1 MATADRSR
9 RPTEQAKGDTG
20 EPAGDSRPR
29 RTLASYPTYAEAE
42 RAVDWLSDQGFAV
55 EHVAI
60 VGKGLRSV
68 EQVAKRMT
76 AGRAAL
82 VGAGEGA
89 LIGALFAFLFGIFF
103 TGPEFGA
110 LLLYAVVVG
119 ALFGALGPEVASGG
133 RRDFVSDMSIAAG
146 ALRGAGRRGLRRRRG
161 ARARR
166 DAREV
171 TSRGRRCS
179 AG

>member
-1 MATADRSR
+1 MATADRST
-9 RPTEQAKGDTG
+9 RPAERASADSGTA
-20 EPAGDSRPR
+20 EPVDDSRPR

-68 EQVAKRMT
+68 EQVARRMT

-82 VGAGEGA
+82 VGAGQGA

-103 TGPEFGA
+103 TGPGFGG

-119 ALFGALGPEVASGG
+119 ALFGALFGALGHEVASGG
-133 RRDFVSDMSIAAG
+133 RRDFVSDMSIAADRYEVQ
-146 ALRGAGRRGLRRRRG
+146 AEEDVAD
-161 ARARR
+161 
-166 DAREV
+166 DAKWV
-171 TSRGRRCS
+171 LAAMPGK
-179 AG
+179 

>member
-68 EQVAKRMT
+68 EQV
-76 AGRAAL
+76 
-82 VGAGEGA
+82 
-89 LIGALFAFLFGIFF
+89 
-103 TGPEFGA
+103 
-110 LLLYAVVVG
+110 
-119 ALFGALGPEVASGG
+119 GALGHEVASGG
-133 RRDFVSDMSIAAG
+133 RRDFVSDMSIAAERYEVQ
-146 ALRGAGRRGLRRRRG
+146 ADEDVAG
-161 ARARR
+161 
-166 DAREV
+166 DAERV
-171 TSRGRRCS
+171 LAAMPGK
-179 AG
+179 